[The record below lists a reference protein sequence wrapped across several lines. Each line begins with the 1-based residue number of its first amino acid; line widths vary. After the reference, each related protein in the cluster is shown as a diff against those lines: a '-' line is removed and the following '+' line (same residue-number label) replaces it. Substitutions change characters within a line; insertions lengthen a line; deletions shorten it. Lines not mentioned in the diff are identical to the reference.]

1 MHNNNANELT
11 HYGVLGMKWG
21 VRRGQDR
28 LRKRIGKLENK
39 NSDLNTYRKESLD
52 RANKYTIKSAKVQQ
66 GNAKYENRLV
76 KATASKA
83 KYDLKLNK
91 QLAKRNPNADKIA
104 KYTAKSAKYQNKI
117 LKAEKKLKF
126 NKWEVKAQECKAD
139 ALKAEKAIQKNDRIM
154 SVYKNTIKDL
164 DSGKIKSGKSF
175 LMRYSDP
182 DDEYK

>member
-1 MHNNNANELT
+1 MYNNNANELT

-21 VRRGQDR
+21 VRRSQDR
-28 LRKRIGKLENK
+28 LRKRISKLENK
-39 NSDLNTYRKESLD
+39 NDDLNTYRKKSID
-52 RANKYTIKSAKVQQ
+52 RANTYTIKSAKVQQ
-66 GNAKYENRLV
+66 GNAKHESRLA

-139 ALKAEKAIQKNDRIM
+139 ALKAEKAINKNDRIM

-164 DSGKIKSGKSF
+164 DSGKIKNGKSF